1 LSSFLTPVDKKFVEL
16 YKLTSILVFSLAAE
30 YPKNV
35 HKVAYKRPKIAPI
48 AYQTDKVCP
57 DCLKPLMEAVGL
69 ARGDFLAGLVS
80 LTIAQ
85 NPSQAQL
92 RTSKS
97 SWWPA
102 DQVEIERNLALIRAA
117 LDPETCAAVWL
128 EGQAMSLAEAVV
140 EVLR

>member
-57 DCLKPLMEAVGL
+57 DCLKPLREAVGL
-69 ARGDFLAGLVS
+69 ARGDFLAGF
-80 LTIAQ
+80 
-85 NPSQAQL
+85 
-92 RTSKS
+92 
-97 SWWPA
+97 
-102 DQVEIERNLALIRAA
+102 
-117 LDPETCAAVWL
+117 
-128 EGQAMSLAEAVV
+128 SLADSPEFDNWKTFETESLRRELAG
-140 EVLR
+140 VLERLVQLLSQ